1 MSTNESR
8 LQVVS
13 DTRENV
19 TLVAAQWDKIF
30 NMPLIRDR
38 SREIM
43 DRTGEAA
50 TETRYTK
57 KGVKNSRRENSS
69 GNRW

>member
-19 TLVAAQWDKIF
+19 TLRLDEWS
-30 NMPLIRDR
+30 NMKAKSIPNKK
-38 SREIM
+38 
-43 DRTGEAA
+43 A
-50 TETRYTK
+50 TV
-57 KGVKNSRRENSS
+57 G
-69 GNRW
+69 